1 MLSPQPS
8 NRLFA
13 HLPTLKRSS
22 TLSLKTDMALPKFAL
37 SWLLLFFAACTAL
50 LAVGS
55 AGGVVVVEDWTT
67 NATSFKGIPS
77 GWTGES
83 FGRRADYDFA
93 IEQDGGKRV
102 LHLESRDE
110 HSMISKEIAGKVNL
124 KETPIL
130 EWTWKAAILPAGG
143 DLRRKETTDMAAQLY
158 IVWPRFPAL
167 LRSRIIGYVWD
178 AATPAATIVK
188 SQKTGTVTFVVLRSG
203 SADLGKWL
211 TERRNVVEDYTKIFG
226 EPPEDPK
233 VITISIDSNDTH
245 STAESFIGPIL
256 FRAR

>member
-1 MLSPQPS
+1 MFG
-8 NRLFA
+8 LF
-13 HLPTLKRSS
+13 L
-22 TLSLKTDMALPKFAL
+22 
-37 SWLLLFFAACTAL
+37 AL
-50 LAVGS
+50 LTAASTGRVIMI
-55 AGGVVVVEDWTT
+55 EDWTKGAV
-67 NATSFKGIPS
+67 NVKGIPS

-83 FGRRADYDFA
+83 FGRQAAYEFM
-93 IEQDGGKRV
+93 IEQDDSKRV

-110 HSMISKEIAGKVNL
+110 HSTIAKEIAGKVNL

-130 EWTWKAAILPAGG
+130 EWTWKVTTLPTGG

-158 IVWPRFPAL
+158 VVWPRFPAL

-188 SQKTGTVTFVVLRSG
+188 SQKTGTVTFVVMRSG
-203 SADLGKWL
+203 PGDLGKWL
-211 TERRNVVEDYTKIFG
+211 TERRNVAEDYVKIFG
-226 EPPEDPK
+226 EPPDDPR

-245 STAESFIGPIL
+245 SAAESFIGPIV